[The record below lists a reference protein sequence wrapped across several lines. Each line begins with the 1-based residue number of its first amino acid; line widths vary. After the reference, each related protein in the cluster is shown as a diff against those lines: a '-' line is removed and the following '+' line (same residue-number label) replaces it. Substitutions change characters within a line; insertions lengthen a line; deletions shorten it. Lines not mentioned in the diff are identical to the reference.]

1 MASEKTQS
9 PEQGTA
15 TSAAV
20 KVDGDMS
27 VADFLTWKP
36 PDDLR
41 YQLIDGVPV
50 AMALAGPTH
59 ATVRSRLANLLTT
72 HLDAAG
78 SPYIALTGAGVSLTA
93 STSANVRI
101 PDLLVTCSPPAD
113 VEESLIADPVLMI
126 EILSPDNA
134 VETWTSVWA
143 YTTLASVQEILVLQ
157 TDAIAAHLL
166 RRNEDGSWPP
176 APVPLGKD
184 LELQSIGF
192 AAPLLSAYR
201 NTWLATAG
209 RSMTSD
215 ALRDRGSVS
224 SGP

>member
-1 MASEKTQS
+1 MASEKTQP

-15 TSAAV
+15 PSASAEL
-20 KVDGDMS
+20 DGSMS
-27 VADFLTWKP
+27 VADFLVWAP

-59 ATVRSRLANLLTT
+59 ATMRSRLAGLLMT
-72 HLDAAG
+72 HLDAAD
-78 SPYIALTGAGVSLTA
+78 SPCIPLTGAGVSVTA
-93 STSANVRI
+93 GTSANVRI
-101 PDLLVTCSPPAD
+101 PDLLVTCSPLTDA
-113 VEESLIADPVLMI
+113 EESLIADPALMI
-126 EILSPDNA
+126 GILSPDNT

-157 TDAIAAHLL
+157 ADAIAAHLL
-166 RRNEDGSWPP
+166 RRNENGLWPQAP
-176 APVPLGKD
+176 APLGKD

-201 NTWLATAG
+201 NTRLARQG
-209 RSMTSD
+209 
-215 ALRDRGSVS
+215 
-224 SGP
+224 GP

>member
-1 MASEKTQS
+1 MASEKTQP

-15 TSAAV
+15 PSASV
-20 KVDGDMS
+20 KVDGGMS
-27 VADFLTWKP
+27 VANFLVWEP
-36 PDDLR
+36 ADDLR

-50 AMALAGPTH
+50 TMALADPTH
-59 ATVRSRLANLLTT
+59 ATMRSRLANLLMM
-72 HLDAAG
+72 HLDAAD
-78 SPYIALTGAGVSLTA
+78 SSCTALAGAGVCLTA
-93 STSANVRI
+93 GTSANVRI
-101 PDLLVTCSPPAD
+101 PDLLVTCSPLTEA
-113 VEESLIADPVLMI
+113 EGSLIADPVLMI

-166 RRNEDGSWPP
+166 RRKEDGSWPP
-176 APVPLGKD
+176 APTPLGMD

-201 NTWLATAG
+201 NTWLARQG
-209 RSMTSD
+209 D
-215 ALRDRGSVS
+215 
-224 SGP
+224 P